1 MAGASPNKEAMALS
15 ADISDAPTEAA
26 VDSGELADMVETN
39 PELEQMAERLEEGRE
54 IAGRYR
60 IIRHLGSG
68 GMGNVYLAEH
78 TTIGKLV
85 AVKTL
90 SVELSRRKVLRER
103 FLREARSASKI
114 RHVNVVDITDFGS
127 TEEGAPFIAMEYLEG
142 EDLKQTLHRE
152 GRLSFERSRRFV
164 VQICNA
170 LQAAHDQ
177 DIVHRDVK
185 PANCF
190 CVDQSG
196 SNDLIKVVDF
206 GIAKTTAAG
215 DSSELTKTGVIVGTA
230 AYMAPE
236 QARGDSDVDARADVY
251 SVGVILFRMLT
262 GKLPYQSSHPLG
274 MITKHLTEPVPSLR
288 EVAPEANLSVTVDRI
303 VQKALAKDRAH
314 RWQTAAELARAL
326 AHVTEP
332 HASRTRLDIWFGA
345 ALVIGL
351 AIGGIGYA
359 VSQGHL
365 SASVSMADDAE
376 PVVVAPAVAEPAV
389 VEPAVVEPVVIEP
402 VVEPAVDEATTVL
415 VTLDG
420 APAGA
425 LVFVGDREIGP
436 ADQPFTLDKGD
447 TTVSLEIVAE
457 GFERASVAVVPVAD
471 LTVPVTLDPIPERP
485 AKHTKHTKNKKKS
498 KGEDTGKV
506 DKELGY

>member
-1 MAGASPNKEAMALS
+1 MS

-26 VDSGELADMVETN
+26 VDSAELAGMVGTN
-39 PELEQMAERLEEGRE
+39 PELEHMVERFEQGRE

-68 GMGNVYLAEH
+68 GMGNVYLAEQ
-78 TTIGKLV
+78 TAIGKLV

-90 SVELSRRKVLRER
+90 SVEFSRRKVLRER

-142 EDLKQTLHRE
+142 EDLKKTLQRE
-152 GRLSFERSRRFV
+152 GRLSFERSRRFI

-196 SNDLIKVVDF
+196 TSDLIKVVDF
-206 GIAKTTAAG
+206 GIAKTTAEG

-236 QARGDSDVDARADVY
+236 QARGDADVDARADVY
-251 SVGVILFRMLT
+251 AVGVMLFRMLT

-288 EVAPEANLSVTVDRI
+288 EFAPEAKLSAKVDRI
-303 VQKALAKDRAH
+303 VQKALAKDREQ
-314 RWQTAAELARAL
+314 RWQSAAELARAL
-326 AHVTEP
+326 EQVDQPNAGGGRRDLWIGV
-332 HASRTRLDIWFGA
+332 
-345 ALVIGL
+345 ALISLLG
-351 AIGGIGYA
+351 IGGLGFA
-359 VSQGHL
+359 VSQGYV
-365 SASVSMADDAE
+365 SASVGRTE
-376 PVVVAPAVAEPAV
+376 PVQPPAVPIELAEDLAEDLAVDV
-389 VEPAVVEPVVIEP
+389 VEAPVVGLAEP
-402 VVEPAVDEATTVL
+402 VVEPRSSTVV
-415 VTLDG
+415 VTLEG
-420 APAGA
+420 APDGA
-425 LVFVGDREIGP
+425 LVFIGEREIGL
-436 ADQPFTLDKGD
+436 AAQPFTLDRSED
-447 TTVSLEIVAE
+447 TVSLEIVAD
-457 GFERASVAVVPVAD
+457 GYERSAVSVVPVAD
-471 LTVPVTLDPIPERP
+471 LRVPVSLTPEPERRP
-485 AKHTKHTKNKKKS
+485 GKQVKKTKPS
-498 KGEDTGKV
+498 EESGKV
-506 DKELGY
+506 DKELGF

>member
-1 MAGASPNKEAMALS
+1 MN

-26 VDSGELADMVETN
+26 VDSAELAGMVETN
-39 PELEQMAERLEEGRE
+39 PELEGMAERLEEGRE

-68 GMGNVYLAEH
+68 GMGNVYLAEQ

-103 FLREARSASKI
+103 FLREARSASQI
-114 RHVNVVDITDFGS
+114 RHVNVVDITDYGS

-142 EDLKQTLHRE
+142 EDLKQILHRE
-152 GRLSFERSRRFV
+152 GRLSFERARRFI

-177 DIVHRDVK
+177 GIVHRDVK

-190 CVDQSG
+190 CVEQSG
-196 SNDLIKVVDF
+196 TSDLIKVVDF
-206 GIAKTTAAG
+206 GIAKTTTEG

-236 QARGDSDVDARADVY
+236 QARGDANVDSRADVY
-251 SVGVILFRMLT
+251 AVGVMLFRMLT
-262 GKLPYQSSHPLG
+262 GKLPYSSNHPLG
-274 MITKHLTEPVPSLR
+274 MITKHLTEPIPSLR
-288 EVAPEANLSVTVDRI
+288 EFAPEAKLSAAVERI
-303 VQKALAKDRAH
+303 VHKALAKDREL
-314 RWQTAAELARAL
+314 RWQSAGELARAL
-326 AHVTEP
+326 EQIEEP
-332 HASRTRLDIWFGA
+332 TATTGRRDVWVGV
-345 ALVIGL
+345 ALAGVLAVAGL
-351 AIGGIGYA
+351 VFA

-365 SASVSMADDAE
+365 TASASLTKTE
-376 PVVVAPAVAEPAV
+376 PPGTQVVAPAKP
-389 VEPAVVEPVVIEP
+389 EPVNEPTQPEP
-402 VVEPAVDEATTVL
+402 VDEPVDEPPSATVV
-415 VTLDG
+415 VTLEG

-425 LVFVGDREIGP
+425 QVLIDDRVVGL
-436 ADQPFTLDKGD
+436 ADQPFTLDRSEA
-447 TTVSLEIVAE
+447 TVSLQIVAE
-457 GFERASVAVVPVAD
+457 GYEPSAVVVVPVAD
-471 LTVPVTLDPIPERP
+471 LTVPVALEAEPEKAEKRV
-485 AKHTKHTKNKKKS
+485 KKIKKTKQES
-498 KGEDTGKV
+498 DAGKV